1 MRTQKITHLSPASSR
16 QQAMTSQIVH
26 ELAKSGVYAQDFTAG
41 QWSAI
46 VNAAYACFTA
56 GHVLGFKQAYD
67 EKEV

>member
-1 MRTQKITHLSPASSR
+1 
-16 QQAMTSQIVH
+16 MTSQIVH

-67 EKEV
+67 DKEA

>member
-1 MRTQKITHLSPASSR
+1 MRKLLTTHIEKSETGS
-16 QQAMTSQIVH
+16 AMTSQIVH
-26 ELAKSGVYAQDFTAG
+26 ELAKSGVYAQDFRAG

-67 EKEV
+67 DKEV